1 MGRRLDSSRRLLF
14 VGVAA
19 AVVAIVPAMFAASG
33 RAATTPTNWTAP
45 FFNFGNTAYN
55 PNETVLGT
63 SNVSNLTQHSSYLYP
78 SGALGLSN
86 ILSVGT
92 TIYSEYDTKDQSGQ
106 YFEHVTAITPA
117 TGKVRWTSSSPVAT
131 NIDYPDVGQPGP
143 IAIKSG
149 VIYASAYDHLDAI
162 SASTGAILWSYTPQA
177 PQQSGDLAVQAV
189 ANGTVYI
196 RDGSANH
203 QIEALNATSGALLW
217 TYETPENIQNA
228 AYAGGVI
235 YIGSGDGNVYAVNT
249 ATHTTKWV
257 RYGLGVPF
265 VAFANG
271 TVYELALTGLGQQPG
286 ELDAL
291 KPFNGHL
298 IWTRGVSD
306 SYLAPMIVGGGYVFV
321 TDGNQLEAFNLAN
334 AGIEQWYDY
343 GQNPGN
349 CRMVAANGVI
359 YCADPYNN
367 LVAYNATTG
376 QSLWTLNL
384 PGGIKTAPIV
394 VNGCLWVATTQSGR
408 DQLLSYC

>member
-1 MGRRLDSSRRLLF
+1 M
-14 VGVAA
+14 
-19 AVVAIVPAMFAASG
+19 
-33 RAATTPTNWTAP
+33 
-45 FFNFGNTAYN
+45 
-55 PNETVLGT
+55 
-63 SNVSNLTQHSSYLYP
+63 
-78 SGALGLSN
+78 
-86 ILSVGT
+86 
-92 TIYSEYDTKDQSGQ
+92 
-106 YFEHVTAITPA
+106 
-117 TGKVRWTSSSPVAT
+117 
-131 NIDYPDVGQPGP
+131 
-143 IAIKSG
+143 
-149 VIYASAYDHLDAI
+149 DAI

-177 PQQSGDLAVQAV
+177 PQQSGDLALQAV

-228 AYAGGVI
+228 AYAGGMI
-235 YIGSGDGNVYAVNT
+235 YVGSGDGNVYAVNT

-286 ELDAL
+286 ELEAL

-343 GQNPGN
+343 GQNPRELQDG
-349 CRMVAANGVI
+349 RRERDHLLRRSV
-359 YCADPYNN
+359 
-367 LVAYNATTG
+367 
-376 QSLWTLNL
+376 Q
-384 PGGIKTAPIV
+384 
-394 VNGCLWVATTQSGR
+394 QSGR
-408 DQLLSYC
+408 LQRNHRPVALDAEPAWRHQDRADRRQRLPMGRDDTVRPRPAPLLLLRDRAGRGAAPGPNTRRETRGRENRNTRLPLTHTDIGIY